1 MPDLPERVIDPRI
14 MLVARGVAR
23 DLVGGGAI
31 AVVMTGSHVRGDA
44 HATSDLDM
52 IAIVPKKPS
61 DDDRRGWLRPYRVR
75 GGVLVAVAWETPRGA
90 RGTFRDRRL
99 APTFVPGWRDAII
112 VHDTARVAARLK
124 RAAERWTWDVI
135 AAQCDRWLAQQ
146 ITGLAEEVHKL
157 AGTLDAGMTH
167 VAAAQRSILAVQL
180 AGTMAERHRILF
192 GTDNVLWDLVAERMG
207 EPWASTQARAF
218 SEHGESLEDSCRAAL
233 ELYALAAAD
242 ARPLLDRDQRAVV
255 DAACALLVRP
265 GSQQRRKGRRL

>member
-1 MPDLPERVIDPRI
+1 MRI
-14 MLVARGVAR
+14 ARGVMR
-23 DLVGGGAI
+23 ELVGGGAI

-44 HATSDLDM
+44 HAASDLDM

-61 DDDRRGWLRPYRVR
+61 DDDRRGWLRPYRMR

-99 APTFVPGWRDAII
+99 APTFVPGWREAVIL
-112 VHDTARVAARLK
+112 HDTSGVAARLK
-124 RAAERWTWDVI
+124 RAAHRWAWDVI
-135 AAQCDRWLAQQ
+135 AEACDRWVAQQ

-157 AGTLDAGMTH
+157 AGTLGAGMTH
-167 VAAAQRSILAVQL
+167 AAAAQRAILAVQL

-207 EPWASTQARAF
+207 EPWASTQARAL
-218 SEHGESLEDSCRAAL
+218 SEQGESLEESCRAAL

-242 ARPLLDRDQRAVV
+242 ARPLLDRHQRAVA
-255 DAACALLVRP
+255 DAACALTCRDHSP
-265 GSQQRRKGRRL
+265 QRRRGHKG